1 MNDIANLASHEET
14 TTKKSSGGEIE
25 IVLTGADADSLRSF
39 RKGKP
44 LEKSGKALVESNGP
58 RLKKLTALHRN
69 REYIGIADAPT
80 KFVLVCDQEVAKDGD
95 GEVIK
100 DKDGNPVIKP
110 AAKAKVSIRT
120 GSYTRNG
127 FTMKQFRSMQA
138 ITHNLLQQAQRDLD
152 SLMIEG
158 TDEEVDQAKALVA
171 SRERQHEVWEK
182 HFTTKVSI
190 RIDANKIP
198 RELLPDVKQLVAK
211 MQALQVTIGEGDE
224 ERVVAMPAEAI
235 DTTPVFMPKS
245 TLDEARLLELSEEAN
260 SQFEELIAGTPAM
273 IT

>member
-25 IVLTGADADSLRSF
+25 IVLTGADADTLRSF

-80 KFVLVCDQEVAKDGD
+80 KFVLVCDAVPE
-95 GEVIK
+95 IK
-100 DKDGNPVIKP
+100 DKETGVVIQPAKP
-110 AAKAKVSIRT
+110 AAQAKVSIRT

-211 MQALQVTIGEGDE
+211 MQALQVTIGEDDG